1 MGENPPPPAGILE
14 SLRRVA
20 RTAVAVLQNRLE
32 LFSVELEEEKV
43 RVVRLLVLAG
53 VAIFLGNT
61 ALLAVSA
68 TVVVMVGERAR
79 VPVLICLSG
88 IYVAGAVW
96 AVLAARKELRSGP
109 PPFRDTLSEFNKD
122 SEWLK
127 PPN

>member
-14 SLRRVA
+14 SLRRVV

-79 VPVLICLSG
+79 VPVLICLSA
-88 IYVAGAVW
+88 IYVAGALW
-96 AVLAARKELRSGP
+96 AFLAARKELRSGP
-109 PPFRDTLSEFNKD
+109 PPFRDTLSEFKKD